1 MLRSKAA
8 PILHRSSTTTPKSSK
23 SSTTNSK
30 IRSAT
35 RWLRSPT
42 GFLIATVLFALAI
55 RLVIVAFVFRDVSAP
70 TFDHNEFGWEMGWT
84 ARSLAAGRGFS
95 SPFFPVTGPTADIPP
110 LYPLLLSL
118 VFRLFGL
125 YTAASAV
132 VILSL
137 NSLFSALTCLP
148 IYFTLR
154 NAASTRLAR
163 FASLGWAIYPFAIY
177 FSAGRVW
184 DYALTSL
191 LFATCFWAVQRLHR
205 LRTRRIAWL
214 AFGLLYGL
222 TVLSNPSLLSLFP
235 ILLLLAMEKLRQ
247 NGGPWLRSGLLAVL
261 GVFAVMTPWA
271 VRNYRTLHVICP
283 VRDDFW
289 DEFWS
294 ANNGDTSNPT
304 LAWAHPASNAAE
316 MQNYIASGEVPY
328 FAQKHVLATQ
338 FLTHHKLFFVGLTLR
353 RIASYWTGF
362 WSLAPD
368 YVRSEPFQFP
378 NVFFCSTLTLFML
391 IGLRRWWRTDRAA
404 ALPYLIA
411 IAVFPCAYYI
421 SHPLMDYRQPIE
433 PIILSLVVI
442 GIFGLKAK
450 SSVLSV
456 PTDTTLLDV
465 FTEESV
471 DDQIPVAAMA
481 LTPIP

>member
-1 MLRSKAA
+1 MSRFKAA
-8 PILHRSSTTTPKSSK
+8 QTLHRSTATLPISST
-23 SSTTNSK
+23 SSTTNFK

-35 RWLRSPT
+35 AWLQSPT
-42 GFLIATVLFALAI
+42 LFLAATVLFALAI

-70 TFDHNEFGWEMGWT
+70 TLDHGEFGFEMGWT
-84 ARSLAAGRGFS
+84 ARSLALGRGFS
-95 SPFFPVTGPTADIPP
+95 SPFLPLTGPTADIPP
-110 LYPLLLSL
+110 LYPFLLSL
-118 VFRLFGL
+118 VFRIFGL

-137 NSLFSALTCLP
+137 NSLFSALTCIP

-154 NAASTRLAR
+154 SAATLRIAR
-163 FASLGWAIYPFAIY
+163 IAALGWAVYPFAIY

-184 DYALTSL
+184 DYSLTAL
-191 LFATCFWAVQRLHR
+191 LFATCFWAVQRLHL

-235 ILLLLAMEKLRQ
+235 FLLLIALWKLRQ

-261 GVFAVMTPWA
+261 GIFAVMAPWTA
-271 VRNYRTLHVICP
+271 RNYRTLHVICP

-304 LAWAHPASNAAE
+304 LAWAHPASNPAE
-316 MQNYIASGEVPY
+316 MRDYIASGEVRY

-338 FLTHHKLFFVGLTLR
+338 FLTDHKLFFIGLTLR
-353 RIASYWTGF
+353 RIAAYWTGF

-368 YVRSEPFQFP
+368 YVKSEPFQLP

-391 IGLRRWWRTDRAA
+391 IGLRRWWRTDRTA
-404 ALPYLIA
+404 ALPYVIA
-411 IAVFPCAYYI
+411 IALFPIAYYI

-442 GIFGLKAK
+442 GLFGLKQKPSA
-450 SSVLSV
+450 LSMQDDDLLLNIASEVSDDEPV
-456 PTDTTLLDV
+456 PA
-465 FTEESV
+465 
-471 DDQIPVAAMA
+471 AAMGF
-481 LTPIP
+481 TPAS